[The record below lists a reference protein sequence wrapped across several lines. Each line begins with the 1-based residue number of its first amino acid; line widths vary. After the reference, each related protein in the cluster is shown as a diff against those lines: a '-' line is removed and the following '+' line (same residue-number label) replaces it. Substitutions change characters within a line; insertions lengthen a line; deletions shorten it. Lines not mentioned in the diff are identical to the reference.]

1 MWRRRLGLCKN
12 NTFSTVTDMSAQ
24 FKAGH
29 PLQIPN
35 LCTNR
40 TAMHPMLRTPLLKIL
55 IAVLF
60 FAALIPAS
68 SQAQPTVIDKIVAVV
83 GDVAISSR
91 ELAMTVD
98 RVRENM
104 MRQEQE
110 IPDAQTLVPRVLE
123 QLIVVKLQLQEAE
136 RLGIVVDEIA
146 LDELLTKIAADNGK
160 TLAEMKAEIERNQGS
175 YSEMRESVRQEFII
189 SQLRQSVVGNIAVS
203 ESEIEA
209 KLREINAQTLF
220 RFSYLA
226 AELPDD
232 ESEREEL
239 IQWFQNLRL
248 KMLDENDFHDIAEQA
263 TKRTS
268 VNYKRS
274 QPRRLSQL
282 PELLQEKVL
291 DMNIGDITSVIRT
304 SGTLYLFSLDDRQA
318 EQLPQIV
325 EKQYRIRHILLRS
338 DAMYSDSYIRKKLL
352 AIKKRIENGESF
364 ERMAKKYSQDPGS
377 GFKGGDLGWIPTEG
391 LAAEFAQQVEN
402 APLRELIG
410 PFETAFGQHLL
421 EVLGERRQDVSNQ
434 IQRRNIIAQLRQ
446 EKSSIEINEWLLR
459 LRESRHIDI
468 RL

>member
-1 MWRRRLGLCKN
+1 MWHI
-12 NTFSTVTDMSAQ
+12 V
-24 FKAGH
+24 
-29 PLQIPN
+29 I
-35 LCTNR
+35 
-40 TAMHPMLRTPLLKIL
+40 KIL
-55 IAVLF
+55 IAILF
-60 FAALIPAS
+60 FATIIPAS
-68 SQAQPTVIDKIVAVV
+68 SQAQPGVIDKIVAVV

-91 ELAMTVD
+91 ELAVTVE
-98 RVRENM
+98 RVKQNM

-110 IPDAQTLVPRVLE
+110 IPDSRILVSKVLE

-136 RLGIVVDEIA
+136 RLGITVDEIT
-146 LDELLTKIAADNGK
+146 LDQTLSKIAADNGK

-189 SQLRQSVVGNIAVS
+189 SQLRQSVINSITVS

-226 AELPDD
+226 AKLP
-232 ESEREEL
+232 EAENEREEL
-239 IQWFQNLRL
+239 TQWFHDLRR
-248 KMLDENDFHDIAEQA
+248 KMLAENDFSGIAKEA
-263 TKRTS
+263 AKAS
-268 VNYKRS
+268 VDYKKP
-274 QPRRLSQL
+274 QPKYLNQL
-282 PELLQEKVL
+282 PKLLQEKVL
-291 DMNIGDITSVIRT
+291 NMDIGDITSVIKT
-304 SGTLYLFSLDDRQA
+304 ADTLYLFSLDGRQA
-318 EQLPQIV
+318 RQSPPII

-338 DAMYSDSYIRKKLL
+338 DAMYSDSYIRRKLL

-402 APLRELIG
+402 APRGKLIG
-410 PFETAFGQHLL
+410 PFATAFGQHIL
-421 EVLGERRQDVSNQ
+421 EVLGERQQDVSNR

-446 EKSSIEINEWLLR
+446 EKSTTEINEWLLR
-459 LRESRHIDI
+459 LRESQYIDI